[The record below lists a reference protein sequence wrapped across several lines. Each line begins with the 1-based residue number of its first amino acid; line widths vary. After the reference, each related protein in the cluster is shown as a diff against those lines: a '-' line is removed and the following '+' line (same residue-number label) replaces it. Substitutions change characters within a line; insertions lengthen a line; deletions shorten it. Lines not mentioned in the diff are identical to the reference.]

1 MRFVALAVASI
12 VVAVLHPSCARLVG
26 RRHLDGV
33 VSSSPGNPFVNVA
46 PMPPEQDINECPQDP
61 RPCPDGSLAE
71 PDPDNDCEY
80 PDCPV
85 CCDTRKYINTC
96 VFGPPQCCYDGS
108 WTCLAGGKYVCGGVE
123 LTNPS
128 GTICG
133 ESQEETVINQASCVV
148 ETKTCDDGSTIVD
161 RDPDNDCEWFPCPP
175 IEPCCDRST
184 QPDCGDDTP
193 ACCEGGIWAECPSVN
208 DGVAMYKCAGVFDSD
223 PSGVVC
229 KEEETNCDESTKE
242 CPDGSILVPDPENE
256 CKLPACPCC
265 DPVELPVCN
274 GEGQAACCGNG
285 EWSCPTIDEGEAF
298 YKCSGSDELLRT
310 PLTGI
315 VCEVQDASQE
325 PMPTLPDIP
334 SETTVKQDRMSEA
347 ATTKCCDPNEEPN
360 ISDNPICK
368 LGYQCCPDGTW
379 ACGVGD
385 GRSFLCRNNL
395 FYTGP
400 FSEACPCCNISTKPA
415 CNNVMCC
422 EDGTWSCPSNGVY
435 TCSGEGTI
443 NPSGIEC
450 KIDGAPGEPEFPMT
464 PVTPD
469 PVSLTEFMAVVPTGA
484 DDTDESP
491 RDVLASTT
499 GIATTESTLVGG
511 LESTTDA
518 IDIPIETSI
527 ANESSGEVPAATA
540 GYMTSPPAIVDESL
554 GEVTLRTLP
563 TSTADGT
570 TAEPIINEIKPQG
583 SSFEKRACR
592 YGPSVGRDPNNNYE
606 FLPCLTKA
614 AVKQFRAQRKK
625 ERGGQNPKNKTE
637 KQAKRIKQIKRR
649 KKRAFHKQVREQRKR
664 IRAERQQL
672 KVNGFGTSIEVKP
685 SGKGSKSS
693 RTMRSK
699 KG

>member
-1 MRFVALAVASI
+1 
-12 VVAVLHPSCARLVG
+12 
-26 RRHLDGV
+26 
-33 VSSSPGNPFVNVA
+33 
-46 PMPPEQDINECPQDP
+46 
-61 RPCPDGSLAE
+61 
-71 PDPDNDCEY
+71 
-80 PDCPV
+80 
-85 CCDTRKYINTC
+85 
-96 VFGPPQCCYDGS
+96 
-108 WTCLAGGKYVCGGVE
+108 
-123 LTNPS
+123 
-128 GTICG
+128 
-133 ESQEETVINQASCVV
+133 
-148 ETKTCDDGSTIVD
+148 
-161 RDPDNDCEWFPCPP
+161 
-175 IEPCCDRST
+175 
-184 QPDCGDDTP
+184 
-193 ACCEGGIWAECPSVN
+193 
-208 DGVAMYKCAGVFDSD
+208 
-223 PSGVVC
+223 
-229 KEEETNCDESTKE
+229 
-242 CPDGSILVPDPENE
+242 
-256 CKLPACPCC
+256 
-265 DPVELPVCN
+265 
-274 GEGQAACCGNG
+274 
-285 EWSCPTIDEGEAF
+285 
-298 YKCSGSDELLRT
+298 
-310 PLTGI
+310 
-315 VCEVQDASQE
+315 
-325 PMPTLPDIP
+325 
-334 SETTVKQDRMSEA
+334 
-347 ATTKCCDPNEEPN
+347 
-360 ISDNPICK
+360 
-368 LGYQCCPDGTW
+368 
-379 ACGVGD
+379 
-385 GRSFLCRNNL
+385 
-395 FYTGP
+395 
-400 FSEACPCCNISTKPA
+400 
-415 CNNVMCC
+415 
-422 EDGTWSCPSNGVY
+422 
-435 TCSGEGTI
+435 
-443 NPSGIEC
+443 
-450 KIDGAPGEPEFPMT
+450 MT

-491 RDVLASTT
+491 GDVPASTT

-592 YGPSVGRDPNNNYE
+592 YGPSVGWDPNNNYE

-614 AVKQFRAQRKK
+614 AAKQFRAQRKK